1 MEQHEPLTADLKLS
15 LNFLRHFICA
25 QGSQKACIF
34 IYIDY
39 SIYTT
44 PTRQKSNTGDKG
56 GVKIIVLYVFSSNFI
71 FVSRD
76 YKVIKVSL

>member
-1 MEQHEPLTADLKLS
+1 MEQQPLTADLKLS
-15 LNFLRHFICA
+15 LTFLTHFICA

-44 PTRQKSNTGDKG
+44 PTRQKSNMGDKG
-56 GVKIIVLYVFSSNFI
+56 VLKLLCYRFFSSNFI